1 MQPSDVSHTS
11 SSSSSRHH
19 TSSTWGDHNCQDR
32 DRISKIALH
41 HVGYTK
47 IPTNMVQY
55 FLDGPHCNIPQ
66 AGVKELGVPRESNPG
81 AWRHVGRTST
91 GQRHGTTYH
100 NMETMVPMINFTN
113 TPQAHQRSQA
123 CSQRITQKPL
133 PNNIWCRS
141 PLRVHDGLRIPCCRP
156 QDLGFSQ
163 MR

>member
-1 MQPSDVSHTS
+1 MQPGEVSLTS
-11 SSSSSRHH
+11 NSSRSSRHH
-19 TSSTWGDHNCQDR
+19 ISSTWGDHNCQDR
-32 DRISKIALH
+32 NRISKIALH

-123 CSQRITQKPL
+123 CSQRITHRLSQ
-133 PNNIWCRS
+133 IIS
-141 PLRVHDGLRIPCCRP
+141 GVGAPCVYMTV
-156 QDLGFSQ
+156 SE
-163 MR
+163 